1 MEIEQN
7 HGGHWSRYI
16 INPDRFFTDSIGWSA
31 ISTSRISARYI
42 VYGFAFSSA
51 AMEAFE
57 YDLKYLLALINSAVA
72 SDILKLLAPT
82 INFGVEQVGKIPVKI
97 QKKNQIE
104 RITDEN
110 IETLFKVIQSE
121 LRYNYKS
128 IRNRVLNYKKY

>member
-1 MEIEQN
+1 
-7 HGGHWSRYI
+7 
-16 INPDRFFTDSIGWSA
+16 
-31 ISTSRISARYI
+31 
-42 VYGFAFSSA
+42 
-51 AMEAFE
+51 MEAFE

-110 IETLFKVIQSE
+110 IETSKSDWDSLKQAGI
-121 LRYNYKS
+121 LRYILLCAANLF
-128 IRNRVLNYKKY
+128 RRKKWQKMQSTILWI